1 MPPTPA
7 HREEI
12 PDLPQA
18 YRTTTNGDPFLVYD
32 GGVGDKQRIFI
43 FASQDALQ
51 VSAESEHWY
60 ADGTF
65 RVCPEMFS
73 QLYTI
78 HDQSDGR
85 VFPNVF
91 AFLPNKNEGTY
102 NRLFEQLFQLTNN
115 LGNDPIDVLVDFER
129 SAINAFQN
137 RKIEFQ
143 GCFCYLSANIWKH
156 TQYLG
161 LSQTYNQEE
170 DFALHIRMLPAL
182 AFLPAGD
189 FIKGFEELVDTI
201 RVLYD
206 DVVDDL
212 LQYFED
218 TYIRRYRRN
227 TPRRPPLF
235 AINLWNMFKRTD
247 DELPRTNNSAEGWDW
262 SFQGHVFACHPVC
275 LEIFIRPSKR
285 RTQDSYLDC
294 PAPCRASST
303 TTKTTLFE
311 FKLKNS

>member
-12 PDLPQA
+12 PDLPQT

-65 RVCPEMFS
+65 RVCPKMFS

-115 LGNDPIDVLVDFER
+115 LGNDPIDVLVDFKR

-137 RKIEFQ
+137 RNIEVQ

-201 RVLYD
+201 RVL
-206 DVVDDL
+206 
-212 LQYFED
+212 
-218 TYIRRYRRN
+218 
-227 TPRRPPLF
+227 
-235 AINLWNMFKRTD
+235 
-247 DELPRTNNSAEGWDW
+247 
-262 SFQGHVFACHPVC
+262 
-275 LEIFIRPSKR
+275 
-285 RTQDSYLDC
+285 
-294 PAPCRASST
+294 
-303 TTKTTLFE
+303 
-311 FKLKNS
+311 